1 MKNKISLRVILP
13 LVCLVFLA
21 ASCAVRRVPPVRY
34 LPLLGESTDSSMEGI
49 LSVALKDKNPL
60 VRRDAVN
67 LLATM
72 VSTPEE
78 QRRSAAALGR
88 ALNDREEDIRLDAV
102 RGLGNIP
109 NEISGPYLNKAMK
122 DKSVRV
128 RVEVIRVLGNSYNQ
142 RASQLRRT
150 TPAEGGQ

>member
-1 MKNKISLRVILP
+1 MPKYVNESRCYARGVSRPLPSEGDFVVIRMLKKL
-13 LVCLVFLA
+13 LVPFLCLLFA
-21 ASCAVRRVPPVRY
+21 TAGCAVRRVPPVRY
-34 LPLLGESTDSSMEGI
+34 LPLLGESTDRSMEGI
-49 LSVALKDKNPL
+49 LSVTLKNKNPL

-67 LLATM
+67 FLATM

-88 ALNDREEDIRLDAV
+88 ALNDKEEDIRLDAV

-128 RVEVIRVLGNSYNQ
+128 RV
-142 RASQLRRT
+142 
-150 TPAEGGQ
+150 

>member
-1 MKNKISLRVILP
+1 
-13 LVCLVFLA
+13 
-21 ASCAVRRVPPVRY
+21 
-34 LPLLGESTDSSMEGI
+34 MEGI

-88 ALNDREEDIRLDAV
+88 ALNDRKEDIRLDAV

-128 RVEVIRVLGNSYNQ
+128 RVEVIRVLGDSYSQ
-142 RASQLRRT
+142 RTSQLRRT
-150 TPAEGGQ
+150 TSTEGGQ